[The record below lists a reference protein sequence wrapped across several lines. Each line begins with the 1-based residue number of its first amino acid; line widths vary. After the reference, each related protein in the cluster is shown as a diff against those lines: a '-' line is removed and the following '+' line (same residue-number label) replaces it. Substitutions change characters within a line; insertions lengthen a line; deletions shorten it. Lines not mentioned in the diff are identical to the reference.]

1 MVPVLAIEECE
12 GKGPMLVVFN
22 IISVFSLIPCFSSG
36 GSVPSIQWLSKLGSL
51 GPWERNEM
59 FLV

>member
-1 MVPVLAIEECE
+1 MVPVLAIEEYE

-22 IISVFSLIPCFSSG
+22 IISVFSLIPGFSSG

-51 GPWERNEM
+51 GP
-59 FLV
+59 